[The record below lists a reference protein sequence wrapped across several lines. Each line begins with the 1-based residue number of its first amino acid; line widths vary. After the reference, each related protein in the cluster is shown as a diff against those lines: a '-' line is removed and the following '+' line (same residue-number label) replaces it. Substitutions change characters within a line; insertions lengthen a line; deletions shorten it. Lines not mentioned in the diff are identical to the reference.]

1 MYLSHS
7 LSLSACVCSV
17 HTRYIQKYKSC
28 AVPIRHQFLSALGKA
43 IYFLFTCVYAFQ
55 STGKCSFYWF
65 RVSLEQIFSKW
76 FYFVRITSGEWNGEW
91 GRYHEKRK
99 RKKKSAATTERT
111 VAEIVKR
118 FTYAKRCALVCGC
131 VEIGPSHMW
140 YLCWCMHAPYRDIY
154 IGYGMY
160 NSAIKLHRVAI

>member
-99 RKKKSAATTERT
+99 RKKNQQQQQKELSPKLSNVLLMLNDVLWCVGVWKLVHHTCGISADACTHRIE
-111 VAEIVKR
+111 
-118 FTYAKRCALVCGC
+118 TYT
-131 VEIGPSHMW
+131 
-140 YLCWCMHAPYRDIY
+140 
-154 IGYGMY
+154 
-160 NSAIKLHRVAI
+160 